1 MSKKILLLVTGMTPQ
16 IITETVYGLAHPTD
30 GTSPWVPDEI
40 HVISTQ
46 DGLNQIR
53 DRLFEKGNFQR
64 LIEDHQLPQIA
75 FDESHL
81 SCITNADGILLKDL
95 KTPADNE
102 FAADKICEKVRE
114 FTADDT
120 NTLHVSIAGGRKTMG
135 FYAGY
140 ALSLYGRAQDRM
152 SHVLV
157 DDRFETVADFY
168 YPTPDTRF
176 VTNREGKTLDAKDA
190 QVWLAN
196 IPFVRLR
203 ESLPKTSLLNDG
215 TTSFSQVVNSINLA
229 NRPQV
234 ILNTTDRTIRVGD
247 FSCELPA
254 RDFAF
259 YWWFASQHRQGM
271 SQIIA
276 PRKSIVACATTKE
289 DCPEMVT
296 LAEDYLTY
304 YARLKGEMGGD
315 SVQQTLRYG
324 MERAFFDERISNI
337 KKKFK
342 QAFGVDVTVKIEI
355 ANLNRVTGNIINTSK
370 APIGAYGLSMDVDQ
384 IVIQSGL

>member
-75 FDESHL
+75 FDESQL
-81 SCITNADGILLKDL
+81 YCITNTDGVLLKDL

-203 ESLPKTSLLNDG
+203 SSLSPHALVHQYRFSDVVESLNDLTQPLQLVLNGLKQTVSVKNKT
-215 TTSFSQVVNSINLA
+215 
-229 NRPQV
+229 
-234 ILNTTDRTIRVGD
+234 
-247 FSCELPA
+247 CELPP

-259 YWWFASQHRQGM
+259 YLWFIKRKLAGQAGVARPIDGVPFDSQEYMDLYEGSRDIVFDQAYFDQTKSRIQAS
-271 SQIIA
+271 
-276 PRKSIVACATTKE
+276 
-289 DCPEMVT
+289 
-296 LAEDYLTY
+296 
-304 YARLKGEMGGD
+304 
-315 SVQQTLRYG
+315 
-324 MERAFFDERISNI
+324 F
-337 KKKFK
+337 KK
-342 QAFGVDVTVKIEI
+342 AFGPELT
-355 ANLNRVTGNIINTSK
+355 K
-370 APIGAYGLSMDVDQ
+370 AIMPSQAKRGGAYECPIQ
-384 IVIQSGL
+384 AEHIVLRDI